1 MIRPMK
7 ILDNDFALSKNFDTK
22 ELYEFMST
30 IKDLPCYVQEEIH
43 NDLSK
48 KAIKNEMR
56 FIMNHL
62 TAALTTMSG
71 QTLTG
76 ISLTYIQNKMENYI
90 KAKYCDRYIFS
101 TNYDAIS
108 YEFNFKL
115 STKFNEY
122 TTYLSVSNINGS
134 ITRYS
139 E

>member
-7 ILDNDFALSKNFDTK
+7 IFDDDFALSKNFDMK
-22 ELYEFMST
+22 ELNNFMST
-30 IKDLPCYVQEEIH
+30 IKDLPFYIQEEIY

-56 FIMNHL
+56 LIMNHL

-76 ISLTYIQNKMENYI
+76 ISLTYIQNKMDNYI

-101 TNYDAIS
+101 TNYNALS

-115 STKFNEY
+115 STKFNEFS
-122 TTYLSVSNINGS
+122 TYLSVSNINGS
-134 ITRYS
+134 ITRYT